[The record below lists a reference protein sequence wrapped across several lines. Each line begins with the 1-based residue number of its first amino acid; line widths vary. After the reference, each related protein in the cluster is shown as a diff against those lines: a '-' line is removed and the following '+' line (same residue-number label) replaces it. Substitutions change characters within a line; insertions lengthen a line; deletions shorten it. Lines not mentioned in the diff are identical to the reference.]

1 MRRIV
6 IVDYGKQDQKVNPKF
21 YPLIWIALIFA
32 TLFMNV
38 YAMTTTYSSGDLKG
52 VAIFTQLLYDVILG
66 GLLPCAILYL
76 IASLFYKSLAK
87 RGLLQIPRKDF
98 IYITMLFIAGAR
110 FVIGIVRIF
119 SFLSPEID
127 TYTFIYFD
135 ILVQTIALYL
145 EFFLVLAPKYL
156 NPAQKSL
163 HFHQLSTAYT
173 ILVGILTLLI
183 VAGVF
188 LAIEGYKTMLREGTN
203 EVMLG
208 IIRFTVTGEDLTEKD
223 IVELLN
229 LYETTGTVIAYAM
242 LGVGVAVAATHFSLE
257 VVLRKK
263 AKEYR
268 KTHSGTTENN
278 FGTGFYANG
287 TNYYTGRPYDGGNQN
302 PFDNGGNQNPFDN
315 GGNPF
320 AENSDNPFAERD
332 PFGED
337 FGDTTDGN
345 KNDDNP
351 FGDY

>member
-32 TLFMNV
+32 SLFMNV
-38 YAMTTTYSSGDLKG
+38 YAMTTTYSTGDLKG
-52 VAIFTQLLYDVILG
+52 VAIFTQLLYDVLLG

-76 IASLFYKSLAK
+76 IASLFYRSLAK

-119 SFLSPEID
+119 SFLDPMMEF
-127 TYTFIYFD
+127 YTLLYPD
-135 ILVQTIALYL
+135 ILIQTVALYL

-156 NPAQKSL
+156 NPAQAST
-163 HFHQLSTAYT
+163 HFHGLSKIYT
-173 ILVGILTLLI
+173 ILVGVLAVVVLG
-183 VAGVF
+183 GVF
-188 LAIEGYKTMLREGTN
+188 LAIEGFKIMLNEGTN
-203 EVMLG
+203 VAEFGDIV
-208 IIRFTVTGEDLTEKD
+208 FTVNGEQLTEND
-223 IVELLN
+223 IMEMMGLFEGPLSV
-229 LYETTGTVIAYAM
+229 VAYVM
-242 LGVGVAVAATHFSLE
+242 LGVGVAVVATHFILDY
-257 VVLRKK
+257 LLGKK

-268 KTHSGTTENN
+268 KTHPGTTENN

-287 TNYYTGRPYDGGNQN
+287 TNYYTGRPYDGGS
-302 PFDNGGNQNPFDN
+302 QNPFDN

-320 AENSDNPFAERD
+320 AENNDNPFAERN

-337 FGDTTDGN
+337 FDDTADGN

>member
-268 KTHSGTTENN
+268 KTHPDTTENN

-287 TNYYTGRPYDGGNQN
+287 TNYYTGRPYEGGS
-302 PFDNGGNQNPFDN
+302 QNPFDN

-320 AENSDNPFAERD
+320 AENNDNPFAERN

-337 FGDTTDGN
+337 FGDTADGN